1 MFLYRPMFDW
11 YKKWQDVIS
20 SLFTRQE
27 VGSSSVVYFD
37 FLVSSDDAGESVR
50 VPAVEGGED
59 DHLVGGAV
67 RDRQLVAEPTKES
80 FLRICQLFPPVCPV
94 PRDLTETPVDPEPD
108 GDGNDPYGIEQE
120 DAGRHKYSV
129 ATGSLLIVIDEDVVP
144 SDGPHVESI
153 KSAEYPEERDENQRG
168 EEDVKTPI
176 EATQT
181 ARAALQI
188 RLLLNLGQSVPVHP
202 ELNIKTFPFV
212 LPVLDGAGDGEETVP
227 TRLFHQT

>member
-1 MFLYRPMFDW
+1 MN
-11 YKKWQDVIS
+11 VI
-20 SLFTRQE
+20 T
-27 VGSSSVVYFD
+27 
-37 FLVSSDDAGESVR
+37 
-50 VPAVEGGED
+50 
-59 DHLVGGAV
+59 
-67 RDRQLVAEPTKES
+67 
-80 FLRICQLFPPVCPV
+80 
-94 PRDLTETPVDPEPD
+94 
-108 GDGNDPYGIEQE
+108 
-120 DAGRHKYSV
+120 YSV

-202 ELNIKTFPFV
+202 ELNIKTLSFIAT
-212 LPVLDGAGDGEETVP
+212 VLDGARHCQETV
-227 TRLFHQT
+227 TTGLLHQT

>member
-37 FLVSSDDAGESVR
+37 WFVSSDDAGESVR

-80 FLRICQLFPPVCPV
+80 CKYFPLLELPHSV
-94 PRDLTETPVDPEPD
+94 PCECYLSQDLSALSSSLPSTTRSDWNPRRSRARWWWEWSIWDRTGGRRETQ
-108 GDGNDPYGIEQE
+108 I
-120 DAGRHKYSV
+120 S
-129 ATGSLLIVIDEDVVP
+129 
-144 SDGPHVESI
+144 
-153 KSAEYPEERDENQRG
+153 
-168 EEDVKTPI
+168 KTPQLSKHWI
-176 EATQT
+176 V
-181 ARAALQI
+181 RWMLS
-188 RLLLNLGQSVPVHP
+188 L
-202 ELNIKTFPFV
+202 
-212 LPVLDGAGDGEETVP
+212 TVWQQDFCS
-227 TRLFHQT
+227 L

>member
-1 MFLYRPMFDW
+1 M
-11 YKKWQDVIS
+11 
-20 SLFTRQE
+20 
-27 VGSSSVVYFD
+27 SVV
-37 FLVSSDDAGESVR
+37 
-50 VPAVEGGED
+50 
-59 DHLVGGAV
+59 
-67 RDRQLVAEPTKES
+67 T
-80 FLRICQLFPPVCPV
+80 
-94 PRDLTETPVDPEPD
+94 
-108 GDGNDPYGIEQE
+108 
-120 DAGRHKYSV
+120 YSV

-144 SDGPHVESI
+144 SDGPHVEGI

-168 EEDVKTPI
+168 EQDVKTPI